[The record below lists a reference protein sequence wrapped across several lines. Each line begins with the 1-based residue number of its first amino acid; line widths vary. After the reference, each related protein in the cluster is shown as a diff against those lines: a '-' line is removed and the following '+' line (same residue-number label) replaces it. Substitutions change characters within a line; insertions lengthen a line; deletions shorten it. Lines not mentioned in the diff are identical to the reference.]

1 MEDLLIA
8 ILQGIFEFLIEI
20 FSYTPL
26 DWPFSRTDRWRPESL
41 WGKCLTWFIIGCGL
55 ACITFLFLHRTWISH
70 PIFRILN
77 LITAPLVSAFISEAV
92 AKRRSRRDPD
102 IVPRN
107 HFWQAFWF
115 TLGIVTVRFAYAVR
129 G

>member
-26 DWPFSRTDRWRPESL
+26 DLPFSWTDNWRPESL
-41 WGKCLTWFIIGCGL
+41 WQKCIAWFIVGCGL
-55 ACITFLFLHRTWISH
+55 ACITFLFIHRTWISH

-77 LITAPLVSAFISEAV
+77 LITAPIISAFISEAI
-92 AKRRSRRDPD
+92 ARRRSRRNPD

-129 G
+129 S

>member
-26 DWPFSRTDRWRPESL
+26 DWPFSWTDRWRPESL
-41 WGKCLTWFIIGCGL
+41 WEKCLTWFIIGCGL

-77 LITAPLVSAFISEAV
+77 LITAPIISAFISEAV
-92 AKRRSRRDPD
+92 AKRRSRRNPD